1 MNNKVAIITAASK
14 GIGAACARVLKS
26 RGYKLVL
33 MSRSDGINAVAK
45 DLNALA
51 CQGSVTNKDDLEK
64 LVNLTIENY
73 GRIDAVVNNT
83 GHPAKGQL
91 LELSDQDWKQG
102 LDLILLNVTRIAQL
116 VVPHMEK
123 NGGGSFVNISTY
135 AALEPS
141 PNFPVSSV
149 LRAAL
154 ASYTKLFSSQ
164 YAHLGI
170 RMNAILPGY
179 ADSYPVDGA
188 ALGQI
193 PMGRPAKVEEIAN
206 AVAYLLSEEAS
217 YITGQNIKVDGGISR
232 SI

>member
-1 MNNKVAIITAASK
+1 MNDKVAIITAASK

-26 RGYKLVL
+26 RGYQLAL
-33 MSRSDGINAVAK
+33 MSRSDDI
-45 DLNALA
+45 NALA
-51 CQGSVTNKDDLEK
+51 DDLDAVTYQGSVTNKDDLEK
-64 LVNLTIENY
+64 LVKLTIDSY

-91 LELSDQDWKQG
+91 LELSDQDWKHG
-102 LDLILLNVTRIAQL
+102 LDLILLNVARMAQL
-116 VVPHMEK
+116 VVPHME
-123 NGGGSFVNISTY
+123 NSGGGSFVNISTF

-141 PNFPVSSV
+141 PVFPVSSV
-149 LRAAL
+149 IRAAL

-170 RMNAILPGY
+170 RMNAILPGF

-188 ALGQI
+188 TLGQI

-206 AVAYLLSEEAS
+206 AVAFLLSDEAS

>member
-26 RGYKLVL
+26 RGYQLAL
-33 MSRSDGINAVAK
+33 MSRSDDINAVAN
-45 DLNALA
+45 DLNAMV

-64 LVNLTIENY
+64 LVKLTIDNY

-91 LELSDQDWKQG
+91 LELKDQDWQQG
-102 LDLILLNVTRIAQL
+102 LDLMLLNVTRIAQL

-154 ASYTKLFSSQ
+154 ASYTKLFASQ

-170 RMNAILPGY
+170 RMNAILPGFT
-179 ADSYPVDGA
+179 DSYPVDGA
-188 ALGQI
+188 TLGQI
-193 PMGRPAKVEEIAN
+193 PMGRPAKVEEIAS
-206 AVAYLLSEEAS
+206 AVAFLLSEEAS